1 MVKLNNG
8 MLAAGVLIGA
18 GAIYAYKNDLQ
29 IDKVMNKI
37 ELNTEKFTDIIE
49 KLIELG
55 REFLLK
61 LYEMMQKLF
70 RQVLFKLRL
79 VESESI

>member
-1 MVKLNNG
+1 